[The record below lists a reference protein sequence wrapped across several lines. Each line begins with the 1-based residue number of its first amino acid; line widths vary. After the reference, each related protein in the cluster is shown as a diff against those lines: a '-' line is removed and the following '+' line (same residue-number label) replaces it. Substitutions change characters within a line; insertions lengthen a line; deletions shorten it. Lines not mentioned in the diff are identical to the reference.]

1 MNEQQKL
8 KIIINNLKEGVN
20 LSVFNFVN
28 DKAVLRDECES
39 MFNCDVLFNDNKAFF
54 INIEQK
60 NEDYLTI
67 DDIS

>member
-1 MNEQQKL
+1 MNETK
-8 KIIINNLKEGVN
+8 K
-20 LSVFNFVN
+20 LSVILESLKDGIVLSVYDFVN
-28 DKAVLRDECES
+28 DKAVLRDECGS

-60 NEDYLTI
+60 NENYLTI